1 MQFHGSV
8 LGPLSV
14 ILVYCTFTSANESD
28 GQILAT
34 NAKPHAVAFGADP
47 RDLWT
52 ICGYFAVMRKITLVF
67 IVMATTVV
75 APAQANPDIFTPR
88 LVVAIQNYLQAYEVC
103 LRRVIAVSPVA
114 GMKPEHIAT
123 AAIKTC
129 REKDAAVRATR
140 RRVYGFP
147 SVDNFMAG
155 TGDRIFAFSV
165 KLAKAHIANWGL
177 R

>member
-1 MQFHGSV
+1 LQFHGSV

-28 GQILAT
+28 GQILAA
-34 NAKPHAVAFGADP
+34 NAKPQAVAFATDP
-47 RDLWT
+47 RDLRA

-67 IVMATTVV
+67 IVMATTV

-114 GMKPEHIAT
+114 GMKPEHIAAT
-123 AAIKTC
+123 AIKTC
-129 REKDAAVRATR
+129 RERDAGVRATR